1 MITYGVPFEPT
12 TQRRVFVVQVATV
25 SSSGHVSRQHVQQ
38 SFIKAIGWIL
48 LCSPSQTTPPR
59 LVPNLYHTK
68 FPAPSLLLAMPTE
81 EERDYALV

>member
-1 MITYGVPFEPT
+1 MVYLLNPT
-12 TQRRVFVVQVATV
+12 TQESFVVQVATV

-38 SFIKAIGWIL
+38 SFIKTIGWIL
-48 LCSPSQTTPPR
+48 LCSTSQTTLSR

-68 FPAPSLLLAMPTE
+68 FPASSLLLTMPIE